1 MESSDKSMALER
13 FLAGHAAFGPKPL
26 YAPGTVVGDWKV
38 LAFLGRGGS
47 GEVYRVENVLLGTIG
62 ALKVLVRGDAKAK
75 DRFRLE
81 ARLLS
86 ESACTAFPRLCAYGE
101 SVGRPYAVTELL
113 EPIELPTEDKAVAKF
128 VVKVCDG
135 VAELHRLG
143 YIHRDIKPSNIM
155 LRASTGEPVL
165 IDLGLV
171 KASNDTPEGRNS
183 TMSVVDGRAAGVG
196 TPGYSA
202 PEQFSGGAIAPTA
215 DIHALGVLV
224 NACFKGKPPRCWARI
239 VRQSTSSIPAQRY
252 ATVVQFVAAVRHRHR
267 AGKFAAVVVFLSVA
281 ILGATFWMA
290 GTIADGG
297 AEKIPHSIL
306 DMRIPDSEARK
317 IFQDTSSEEID
328 TNVQSVAWN
337 ELGETILTNG
347 IKVTKIRLDYRT
359 LKVEDPVALD
369 GQQNVYIV
377 GPGLLDADISG
388 SAEVSIHIAKNA
400 AFLNRTRIE
409 YPESSMMYFL
419 RGESYI
425 NFVNL
430 KQPADKTI
438 CNIVAE
444 DMSDVIVRFGG
455 PLSYRKI
462 REDKFRRMIDAQRE
476 RKERQRKSH
485 DLRDAGITDEL
496 RGL

>member
-38 LAFLGRGGS
+38 LAFLGRGGN
-47 GEVYRVENVLLGTIG
+47 GEVYRVENVLRGTIG

-128 VVKVCDG
+128 VAKVCDG
-135 VAELHRLG
+135 VAELHSQILK
-143 YIHRDIKPSNIM
+143 D
-155 LRASTGEPVL
+155 
-165 IDLGLV
+165 DLFSKCLV

-267 AGKFAAVVVFLSVA
+267 AGKFAAVVAFLSVA

-347 IKVTKIRLDYRT
+347 VKVTKIWLDSRT

-419 RGESYI
+419 RGESYL

-462 REDKFRRMIDAQRE
+462 REDKFRRMMDAQRE
-476 RKERQRKSH
+476 RRERQRKSH